1 MSAALIVAVSWVAFT
16 KVVVRSA
23 PFQRTTDPTTKLL
36 PVTVS
41 GKAAPPEGEL
51 VGERP
56 LRVGRGLL
64 MLNGEMLEVPPP
76 GRGLKTE
83 TEAVPAVAISLA
95 GIAASSW
102 PAFTYVVGRS

>member
-1 MSAALIVAVSWVAFT
+1 MSAALIVTVSWVALT

-41 GKAAPPEGEL
+41 VKSAPPEGML
-51 VGERP
+51 VGESV
-56 LRVGRGLL
+56 LRAGVGLL
-64 MLNGEMLEVPPP
+64 MVNTETLEVPPP

-83 TEAVPAVAISLA
+83 TEADPAVAISLA

-102 PAFTYVVGRS
+102 PAFT